1 MNIIQSILGNYGN
14 FFSLHELI
22 AELSKP
28 ESWGIILTL
37 VIMEG
42 LLSADNALVLATMV
56 GHLPHKEQKHALMWG
71 MGGAYLFRFVAIGV
85 GTYLI
90 KLWFV
95 KLIGALY
102 LLHMVYSYFKNKN
115 KETQEEVKP
124 VNKGLWATIA
134 SVELMDIAFSI
145 DSVTASL
152 GISDKVWVLFLG
164 AIFGILMMRGVA
176 QVFVSLIAKVPELET
191 SAYILIMII
200 GIRMILELIHIEIPE
215 YLFYGLLVTIFGGTF
230 VLHKI
235 KDNKRNNIEGV

>member
-1 MNIIQSILGNYGN
+1 MNIIQQILGNYSN

-22 AELSKP
+22 TELSKP

-37 VIMEG
+37 IIMEG

-56 GHLPHKEQKHALMWG
+56 GHLPHKEQKHALLWG
-71 MGGAYLFRFVAIGV
+71 IGGAYLFRFIAIGV

-90 KLWFV
+90 KLWFI

-102 LLHMVYSYFKNKN
+102 LLHMVYGYFKNKGN
-115 KETQEEVKP
+115 EEQEEVKP
-124 VNKGLWATIA
+124 INKGLWATIA

-164 AIFGILMMRGVA
+164 AILGILMMRGVA
-176 QVFVSLIAKVPELET
+176 QIFVKLLEKVPELES
-191 SAYILIMII
+191 SAYLLIAVI
-200 GIRMILELIHIEIPE
+200 GIRMVLELIHIEIPE
-215 YLFYGLLVTIFGGTF
+215 SIFYGLLVTIFGGTF

-235 KDNKRNNIEGV
+235 KKPKLEV

>member
-22 AELSKP
+22 KELANPS
-28 ESWGIILTL
+28 SWGIILTL

-56 GHLPHKEQKHALMWG
+56 GHLPKKEQKHALMWG
-71 MGGAYLFRFVAIGV
+71 MGGAYLFRFIAIGV

-102 LLHMVYSYFKNKN
+102 LLHMVYSFFKTKAN
-115 KETQEEVKP
+115 KEEQDIKQ

-164 AIFGILMMRGVA
+164 AILGILMMRGVA
-176 QVFVSLIAKVPELET
+176 QIFVKLLEKIPELES
-191 SAYILIMII
+191 SAYILIAII
-200 GIRMILELIHIEIPE
+200 GIRMILDLVHIEIPE
-215 YLFYGLLVTIFGGTF
+215 VIFYGLLVSIFGGTF
-230 VLHKI
+230 VLHKFKKTKLI
-235 KDNKRNNIEGV
+235 A

>member
-1 MNIIQSILGNYGN
+1 MDIIQSILGNYGN

-22 AELSKP
+22 KELANPS
-28 ESWGIILTL
+28 SWGIILTL
-37 VIMEG
+37 IIMEG

-71 MGGAYLFRFVAIGV
+71 LGGAYLFRFIAIGV

-90 KLWFV
+90 KLWFI

-102 LLHMVYSYFKNKN
+102 LLHMVYGYFKNKG
-115 KETQEEVKP
+115 KEEEQEIKP

-164 AIFGILMMRGVA
+164 AVLGILMMRGVA
-176 QVFVSLIAKVPELET
+176 QIFVKLLEKIPELET
-191 SAYILIMII
+191 SAYILIAII
-200 GIRMILELIHIEIPE
+200 GIRMVLELVHIEIPE
-215 YLFYGLLVTIFGGTF
+215 SIFYGLLVSIFGGTF
-230 VLHKI
+230 VLHKF
-235 KDNKRNNIEGV
+235 KKTKLTA

>member
-1 MNIIQSILGNYGN
+1 MNIIQSILGNYSN

-22 AELSKP
+22 AELSNP
-28 ESWGIILTL
+28 SSWGIILTL
-37 VIMEG
+37 IIMEG

-56 GHLPHKEQKHALMWG
+56 GHLPHKEQKHALLWG
-71 MGGAYLFRFVAIGV
+71 IGGAYLFRFIAIGV

-90 KLWFV
+90 KLWFI

-102 LLHMVYSYFKNKN
+102 LLHMVYGYFKNKGS
-115 KETQEEVKP
+115 EEQEEIKP
-124 VNKGLWATIA
+124 INKGLWATIA

-164 AIFGILMMRGVA
+164 AILGILMMRGVA
-176 QVFVSLIAKVPELET
+176 QIFVKLLEKVPELET
-191 SAYILIMII
+191 SAYLLIAII
-200 GIRMILELIHIEIPE
+200 GIRMVLELIHIEIPE
-215 YLFYGLLVTIFGGTF
+215 YIFYGLLVTTFGGTF

-235 KDNKRNNIEGV
+235 KKPKLEV

>member
-1 MNIIQSILGNYGN
+1 MNTIQSILGNYGN

-22 AELSKP
+22 KELANPS
-28 ESWGIILTL
+28 SWGIILTL
-37 VIMEG
+37 IIMEG

-56 GHLPHKEQKHALMWG
+56 GHLPKKEQKHALMWG
-71 MGGAYLFRFVAIGV
+71 LGGAYLFRFIAIGV

-102 LLHMVYSYFKNKN
+102 LLHMVYSYFKNKGN
-115 KETQEEVKP
+115 EDQQEVKP

-176 QVFVSLIAKVPELET
+176 QVFVSLIEKIPELES
-191 SAYILIMII
+191 SAYLLIAVI
-200 GIRMILELIHIEIPE
+200 GIRMVLELVHIEIPE
-215 YLFYGLLVTIFGGTF
+215 SIFYGLLVTIFGGTF

-235 KDNKRNNIEGV
+235 KKTKLEA